1 MKIVQ
6 QYMQT
11 TSSSEENNN
20 WDGEK
25 EGTKISQIKKKNSK
39 CPLPLLKQALRN
51 SCELL
56 SQIVM
61 ELHETADMLLPSVY
75 LKGEP

>member
-1 MKIVQ
+1 MGWSIEPTFKR
-6 QYMQT
+6 
-11 TSSSEENNN
+11 
-20 WDGEK
+20 K
-25 EGTKISQIKKKNSK
+25 ELKSPKLKKNSK